1 MLSRHACLA
10 LIALVTSGCAT
21 SRPPDAPPMSP
32 DAANGQA
39 IVTAIGTPFYALF
52 KATSCLVSVVVAVPS
67 TTALALTDRPDRREE
82 QAAMYEGVG
91 ENCYGSYLFEPI

>member
-1 MLSRHACLA
+1 MLWRPASLA
-10 LIALVTSGCAT
+10 LVALLCSACAA
-21 SRPPDAPPMSP
+21 SRPPDAPPMSA

-39 IVTAIGTPFYALF
+39 IVTVIGTPFYALF

-67 TTALALTDRPDRREE
+67 TTALALTDRPERQQE
-82 QAAMYEGVG
+82 QAAMYAGVG